1 MKCLI
6 PVIMSGIIAVYSLVI
21 AVLIAGDMQPPSVQN
36 YSLFK
41 YVYHHITLHPPFT
54 TRDGAKRDERQ
65 WLERRGREEEDDGR

>member
-41 YVYHHITLHPPFT
+41 YVYHHITSHYTHLSRHAT
-54 TRDGAKRDERQ
+54 
-65 WLERRGREEEDDGR
+65 ERRGTRGSG